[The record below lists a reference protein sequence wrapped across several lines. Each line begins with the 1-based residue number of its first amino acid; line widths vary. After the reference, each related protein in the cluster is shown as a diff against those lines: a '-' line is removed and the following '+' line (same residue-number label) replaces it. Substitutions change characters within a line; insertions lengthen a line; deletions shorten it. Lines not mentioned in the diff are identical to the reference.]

1 MNKIYKVI
9 WNATLGTWVA
19 VSELA
24 KGKTKSSKVTSI
36 VGAVSI
42 GLMVTFSP
50 GAMAAWTNTGGN
62 ATAGSYTGA
71 IAIGGGG
78 QPTDANS
85 NFAVAVGNNTHAT
98 GLSATAFGSGS
109 NANGVGALSVGNDA
123 QATADNATA
132 VGAGNNDGTGASAS
146 GVGSIAVG
154 NMANAKGFS
163 ATAIGSRGQ
172 AGSAK
177 DIVRT
182 VAPTPQTIGN
192 RSIVVTANTN
202 SGTFSTGSMAFT
214 VDNVNAT
221 LTYASNNA
229 GGGITGGTYNGTSL
243 NAAQA
248 QAFYA
253 SIKNATLF
261 TGVTAGTTPL
271 VTATQKI
278 GDRNIVVTGGAPSTG
293 GTVGLTVDGRIAS
306 FTVDASGNATAGSFD
321 GVALSAAQAGELY
334 SSLLNG
340 NSSAFGSNSI
350 AMGSSS
356 VALMD
361 RSTAVGQSALAMG
374 ISSVA
379 LGDNATSKGWRSVA
393 IGKQSNAV
401 GNDAIA
407 LGFQASTDN
416 KSAANTNA
424 TTKAQT
430 NAQSIAI
437 GAQTQAF
444 GDQAVAL
451 GANAKASG
459 NSSVSIGGDDLNSV
473 ANVGGVK
480 NTSATAQYYKNLT
493 GDDLIGAT
501 TYIATESSGDAS
513 VAVGVQ
519 ALASGHLATAFG
531 TRTLASGAASLALG
545 VGSSATKDNA
555 IAIGAGSTTNTDAAV
570 STDALVNGVTYSGF
584 AAGSKTLAG
593 DQMSVGGGRI

>member
-24 KGKTKSSKVTSI
+24 KGKTKSSKVTGI

-109 NANGVGALSVGNDA
+109 NANGVGALSVGSDA

-306 FTVDASGNATAGSFD
+306 FTVDASGSATAGSFD
-321 GVALSAAQAGELY
+321 GVALSGAQARELY
-334 SSLLNG
+334 NSLLNG

-361 RSTAVGQSALAMG
+361 RSTAIGQSALAMG

-451 GANAKASG
+451 GANVKANG
-459 NSSVSIGGDDLNSV
+459 NSSVAIGGDDLDKIV
-473 ANVGGVK
+473 GTAAN
-480 NTSATAQYYKNLT
+480 TAYTNLT
-493 GDDLIGAT
+493 GDTFTLYD
-501 TYIATESSGDAS
+501 YKATEAGTAA
-513 VAVGVQ
+513 VAIGVQ
-519 ALASGHLATAFG
+519 ALAKGDLATAFG
-531 TRTLASGAASLALG
+531 TRANASGTASLALG

-555 IAIGAGSTTNTDAAV
+555 SAIGAGSTTNTDAAV

-584 AAGSKTLAG
+584 AAGSTTLAG